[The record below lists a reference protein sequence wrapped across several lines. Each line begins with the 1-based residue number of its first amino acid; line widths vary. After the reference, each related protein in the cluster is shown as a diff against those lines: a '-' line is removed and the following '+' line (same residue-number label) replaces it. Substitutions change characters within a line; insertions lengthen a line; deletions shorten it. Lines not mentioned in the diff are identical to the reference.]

1 MCYIYIYIFKND
13 TVVACIFRYKYTW
26 HVNMWYVYNMIY
38 SAGFRIICNY
48 VYVCVW
54 WRNKCTAVLV
64 QKGTPS
70 AKWIVAKSLSMY
82 LSLSHWNVLLP
93 YKLYKSVAGKNR
105 PTLDPICRSFLCLA
119 CLVCLVFEVAQLWSC
134 TAGTKEERGKWTNC
148 AKWEKAECHHLV
160 LSLSDLVQ
168 KFFCHV
174 QSSNVESSMKSFTKN
189 RMQAKHSEAKP

>member
-1 MCYIYIYIFKND
+1 MLYIYIFKND

-119 CLVCLVFEVAQLWSC
+119 CLVWYLKSPSSDLALREQKKSEESEQTAQSEKRPNAITLSLVWAISSKVFLSRS
-134 TAGTKEERGKWTNC
+134 KFKRGKFY
-148 AKWEKAECHHLV
+148 EELH
-160 LSLSDLVQ
+160 
-168 KFFCHV
+168 
-174 QSSNVESSMKSFTKN
+174 
-189 RMQAKHSEAKP
+189 